1 MSDERFAQLLM
12 VPAALFLAAFVAW
25 PLIRLAVDSLHFI
38 DLMAD
43 ERRFVGLDN
52 YGDALGSPDFRGAA
66 GRTSVYVLLVVGL
79 EFVLGLGAALLF
91 NALGQGARWLRT
103 LFLYP
108 LMIAPVVAGL
118 LWRFLLIDNFGIVNE
133 LLARFGLLGSAD
145 AIGWLSDP
153 DIVLLAVALPD
164 VWLATSF
171 VSLVLFAG
179 LQNLPGDVMEAAKL
193 DGANPWQTLVQIIL
207 PLLRPVIAV
216 VLIIRVVDAARAFD
230 VILIQTNGGPQS
242 ASEVLSLL
250 IYRTAV
256 RFGEPGLA
264 SAMSAMYLV
273 VMLAI
278 AAVAAALIWRPGR
291 DAR

>member
-1 MSDERFAQLLM
+1 MSDERFAQVLM
-12 VPAALFLAAFVAW
+12 APAAIFLACFVAW
-25 PLIRLAVDSLHFI
+25 PLIRLGIDSLHFI
-38 DLMAD
+38 DPLAG
-43 ERRFVGLDN
+43 ERKFIGLDN
-52 YGDALGSPDFRGAA
+52 YATALTSPDFRGAA
-66 GRTSVYVLLVVGL
+66 GRTTIYVIIVVAL
-79 EFVLGLGAALLF
+79 EFVLGLAAALLF
-91 NALGQGARWLRT
+91 DALGTGARWLRT

-133 LLARFGLLGSAD
+133 LLARIGVIGSAN
-145 AIGWLSDP
+145 AIGWLSNP
-153 DIVLLAVALPD
+153 RIVLLSVALPD
-164 VWLATSF
+164 IWLTTSF
-171 VSLVLFAG
+171 MALVLFAG
-179 LQNLPGDVMEAAKL
+179 LQNLPGDVLEAARL
-193 DGANPWQTLVQIIL
+193 DGANPWQMLIQIIL

-256 RFGEPGLA
+256 RFGDPGLA
-264 SAMSAMYLV
+264 SAMSTMYLA
-273 VMLAI
+273 VMLVVAV
-278 AAVAAALIWRPGR
+278 VAAGLIWRPGR